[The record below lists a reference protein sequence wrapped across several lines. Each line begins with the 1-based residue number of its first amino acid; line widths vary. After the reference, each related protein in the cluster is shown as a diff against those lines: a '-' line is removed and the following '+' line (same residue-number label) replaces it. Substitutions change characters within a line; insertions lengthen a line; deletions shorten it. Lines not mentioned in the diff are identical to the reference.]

1 MHTVNSSYLDL
12 DLLVGE
18 YPVKLFADQ
27 AQNTVKYG
35 NKTSSDFAPIY
46 IVRIN
51 L

>member
-1 MHTVNSSYLDL
+1 MYDVISSYLDL

-18 YPVKLFADQ
+18 HPVKLFADQ
-27 AQNTVKYG
+27 TQNTVEYG
-35 NKTSSDFAPIY
+35 NKTSSDFAPMD